1 MSTSSSST
9 APPKKFLNNPT
20 NSVTELIEGL
30 LYQYPNTLRKLE
42 NHNVLLSSTIR
53 HDKVNILSGGGSG
66 HEPSH
71 AGWIGTGMIT
81 GAILG
86 GIFASPSV
94 ASILA
99 AIRSVTSNDNNNE
112 NEKGGCLLI
121 VKNYTGDRL
130 NFGMACEMAQ
140 SEGRNCRMVVVADD
154 TALERDDTT
163 FGARGVAGT
172 IFVHKVC

>member
-1 MSTSSSST
+1 MH
-9 APPKKFLNNPT
+9 LD
-20 NSVTELIEGL
+20 LI
-30 LYQYPNTLRKLE
+30 KLA
-42 NHNVLLSSTIR
+42 NHNVLLSSNIR
-53 HDKVNILSGGGSG
+53 YDKVNILSGGGSG

-71 AGWIGTGMIT
+71 AGWIGTGMIS

-99 AIRSVTSNDNNNE
+99 AIRSVTTVSTPGNTTNDE
-112 NEKGGCLLI
+112 NGGCLLI

-130 NFGMACEMAQ
+130 NFGMACEMACA
-140 SEGRNCRMVVVADD
+140 EGRNCRMVVVADD

-172 IFVHKVC
+172 IFVHKVCTICFTHIYLLVTFLSI